1 MLDWVMRTGRA
12 NTQAQGW
19 GGSPRN
25 RHPLPFLQS
34 FPTVVSSHYTLTPRL
49 CLFTVWR
56 WPRQC
61 SSSASPWLSSSSF
74 SFSAMIATLK
84 GTLRVLSET
93 VLPAGTPAVEPIP
106 AAMDAT
112 APIASRK
119 RLEGSIVKCSGDKYL
134 LIPPGSSRLSASSR
148 KIPMSASGDEGD
160 VADRTEA
167 ALATLNPENVMI
179 GILT

>member
-1 MLDWVMRTGRA
+1 
-12 NTQAQGW
+12 
-19 GGSPRN
+19 
-25 RHPLPFLQS
+25 
-34 FPTVVSSHYTLTPRL
+34 
-49 CLFTVWR
+49 
-56 WPRQC
+56 
-61 SSSASPWLSSSSF
+61 
-74 SFSAMIATLK
+74 MIATLK

-179 GILT
+179 GILTSSSGSGARAGELKVAGLPVVVRAVSDA